1 MERDQVLAFRV
12 ARHGLA
18 ARRPLSLAE
27 AAACPAS
34 DPARGRALLA
44 IAARADDVT
53 REAYDRATDVGDLVL
68 GPTLRAAI
76 HAQAP
81 KDFGLY
87 GRALLAT
94 DDAELADQ
102 IGPAFKRHLRDAGGT
117 PTEVLAEVADAT
129 EAALAGGR
137 ALGKAQL
144 HQELRERVR
153 PELLPWCKGCESH
166 HVAPMLWRFAG
177 VRAGMRCD
185 AGRRFLLARRRK
197 TTPEPAEAARRFLRF
212 YGPATPKDL
221 GAWAGIARSHARRL
235 WEEIEGELA
244 EVRVEDRRAWLLAD
258 DEADLASPAQAQGVR
273 LLPPRDPYIQAP
285 DRATLAPDPELRKR
299 LFRPVADPGAIL
311 QDGRLAGL
319 WRTRAKGKRMQIEVE
334 ELGRLDREAL
344 QAEADRI
351 AAVREARSAEVSWG

>member
-18 ARRPLSLAE
+18 TRRPLTLAE

-34 DPARGRALLA
+34 DYARGRALLA
-44 IAARADDVT
+44 LAARADGVT
-53 REAYDRATDVGDLVL
+53 REAYDRATDAGELVL
-68 GPTLRAAI
+68 GPSLRAAI

-81 KDFGLY
+81 RDFALFGQ
-87 GRALLAT
+87 ALLAS

-117 PTEVLAEVADAT
+117 AGEVLTEVAEAT
-129 EAALAGGR
+129 QAALADGR
-137 ALGKAQL
+137 ALDRTQL
-144 HQELRERVR
+144 HAELRERVR
-153 PELLPWCKGCESH
+153 PELLPWCKGCASH
-166 HVAPMLWRFAG
+166 HVSPMLWRFAG

-185 AGRRFLLARRRK
+185 AGRRFLLARRRG
-197 TTPEPAEAARRFLRF
+197 TTPGPAEAARRYLRF

-235 WEEIEGELA
+235 WTEIEDELI
-244 EVRVEDRRAWLLAD
+244 EVHVEDRRAWLLAA
-258 DEADLASPAQAQGVR
+258 DEADLASPPQAEGVR
-273 LLPPRDPYIQAP
+273 LLPPRDPYVQAP
-285 DRATLAPDPELRKR
+285 DRATLVPDPVLRKR
-299 LFRPVADPGAIL
+299 LFRPIADPGAIL

-319 WRTRAKGKRMQIEVE
+319 WRTRAKGKRLQIEVE
-334 ELGRLDREAL
+334 EFERLDRDAL

-351 AAVREARSAEVSWG
+351 AAVREARTAEVHLG